1 MNQNRFLIYCLFS
14 VLLSFQNL
22 SVQANDTLED
32 LIQSACNT
40 GDLKNL
46 LIKSQKFINSNL
58 TSIESASIL
67 HTLSNLALI
76 LNADTNKAVV
86 YYSISITSHS
96 IIKYL
101 FFRCVCIFF
110 LNLGIPQTSESS

>member
-1 MNQNRFLIYCLFS
+1 MFS
-14 VLLSFQNL
+14 ILLRFQNL
-22 SVQANDTLED
+22 SVQANGSLDD
-32 LIQSACNT
+32 LIQTTCNS

-46 LIKSQKFINSNL
+46 LIESQKFINSNL

-86 YYSISITSHS
+86 YNSISINS
-96 IIKYL
+96 
-101 FFRCVCIFF
+101 
-110 LNLGIPQTSESS
+110 